1 MIPTRSTYLF
11 ALAVIPSLM
20 VWTSEAF
27 AQQKLG
33 YPAGRGSYVRYCG
46 SCHGD
51 DGKGNGPKAA
61 SLNPKPADLTQLAKK
76 NGGNFPTGRVTRI
89 LDGSEAIPA
98 HGSAK
103 QPVWGHVF
111 GAGEY
116 AAGGNPGPQT
126 VASERIQLIMQY
138 LETIQE
144 K

>member
-1 MIPTRSTYLF
+1 MIRTRSTYML
-11 ALAVIPSLM
+11 ALAVIPSLLI
-20 VWTSEAF
+20 WTSKAL

-61 SLNPKPADLTQLAKK
+61 SLNPKPSDLTQLAKK
-76 NGGNFPTGRVTRI
+76 NGGNFPSGRVTRI
-89 LDGSEAIPA
+89 LDGNEPIPA
-98 HGSAK
+98 HGSAQ
-103 QPVWGHVF
+103 QPVWGHTF
-111 GAGEY
+111 GAGES

-126 VASERIQLIMQY
+126 IASQRIQLIMQY

>member
-11 ALAVIPSLM
+11 ALAVILSLM
-20 VWTSEAF
+20 GWTSEAF

-33 YPAGRGSYVRYCG
+33 YPPGRGSYIRYCS

-51 DGKGNGPKAA
+51 DGKGNRPKAA

-103 QPVWGHVF
+103 QPVWGHAF

-116 AAGGNPGPQT
+116 TAGGNPGPQT
-126 VASERIQLIMQY
+126 VASERIQLILRY
-138 LETIQE
+138 LESIQE

>member
-1 MIPTRSTYLF
+1 LQLLR
-11 ALAVIPSLM
+11 
-20 VWTSEAF
+20 
-27 AQQKLG
+27 
-33 YPAGRGSYVRYCG
+33 
-46 SCHGD
+46 SCHSD

-103 QPVWGHVF
+103 QPVWGHTF

-116 AAGGNPGPQT
+116 AAGGNPGSQT
-126 VASERIQLIMQY
+126 VASQRIQLIMQY

>member
-1 MIPTRSTYLF
+1 MIRTRSTYML
-11 ALAVIPSLM
+11 ALAVVPSLLA
-20 VWTSEAF
+20 WNSNAL

-61 SLNPKPADLTQLAKK
+61 SLTPKPSDLTQLAKK
-76 NGGNFPTGRVTRI
+76 NGGSFPSGRVTGI
-89 LDGSEAIPA
+89 LNGSQAIPA

-103 QPVWGHVF
+103 HPVWGHAF
-111 GAGEY
+111 GAGES

-138 LETIQE
+138 LQTIQE

>member
-1 MIPTRSTYLF
+1 MMLKHSDYLF
-11 ALAVIPSLM
+11 ALVVMASL
-20 VWTSEAF
+20 VVVASPAF

-33 YPAGRGSYVRYCG
+33 YPPGRGSYVRYCG

-51 DGKGNGPKAA
+51 DGKGDGPKAA

-89 LDGSEAIPA
+89 LDGSEPIPA

-103 QPVWGHVF
+103 QPVWGHEF
-111 GAGEY
+111 GAAEH

-126 VASERIQLIMQY
+126 VASQRIQLIMQY
-138 LETIQE
+138 LESIQE